1 MPHAPFPNFVWH
13 ATMRV
18 IFQQFTDDI
27 DFIPAQIPG
36 AYLSFKP
43 VAGFRDSAATA
54 ANQNY
59 FVSWFDAAA
68 SRISWRGATF

>member
-13 ATMRV
+13 AAMRV

-36 AYLSFKP
+36 AYLSLKP
-43 VAGFRDSAATA
+43 IAGFRAAAATT
-54 ANQNY
+54 AN
-59 FVSWFDAAA
+59 
-68 SRISWRGATF
+68 